1 MKRQV
6 TLRLDEELYK
16 ELRIFL
22 LESDTTFQKYVEQ
35 LIIDDFNYYKGMEE
49 ESKKYK

>member
-16 ELRIFL
+16 ELRMFL
-22 LESDTTFQKYVEQ
+22 LENDITFQKYVEK
-35 LIIDDFNYYKGMEE
+35 LITDDFNYYKGMAEE
-49 ESKKYK
+49 AKKYK